1 MIEVEVVEQVS
12 EQRGSGIGKLDARIV
27 CLSLFV
33 KCALFGMGMN
43 ESAVGDKR
51 SHLAQV
57 DMNI

>member
-12 EQRGSGIGKLDARIV
+12 EQRGSGIGKLYARIV
-27 CLSLFV
+27 CLSLFDIS
-33 KCALFGMGMN
+33 LGMN
-43 ESAVGDKR
+43 ESAEGDKR